1 MQVLDGDYET
11 GSFLLVRK
19 REREREEQRE
29 GENVKQELYID
40 MMFGDTAYSIISV
53 QKWDTSGYGLEG
65 IKTKRERDTMLFYF
79 YFFYRKDIE
88 EVYPLSVIT
97 SRARSHQ
104 DQLVSGDLHE
114 TYYQVIIG

>member
-1 MQVLDGDYET
+1 
-11 GSFLLVRK
+11 
-19 REREREEQRE
+19 
-29 GENVKQELYID
+29 

-53 QKWDTSGYGLEG
+53 QKWDTSGYGFEG
-65 IKTKRERDTMLFYF
+65 IKTKRERERYNVCFIF
-79 YFFYRKDIE
+79 IIFYRKDIE

-114 TYYQVIIG
+114 TYYQVIIGYCWILLDTIRSLSCRKH

>member
-1 MQVLDGDYET
+1 
-11 GSFLLVRK
+11 
-19 REREREEQRE
+19 
-29 GENVKQELYID
+29 

-65 IKTKRERDTMLFYF
+65 IRAKRKEREREIQRCFIF
-79 YFFYRKDIE
+79 IIFYRKDIE

-114 TYYQVIIG
+114 TYYQVIIGYYWILLDTIHSFSCRKR